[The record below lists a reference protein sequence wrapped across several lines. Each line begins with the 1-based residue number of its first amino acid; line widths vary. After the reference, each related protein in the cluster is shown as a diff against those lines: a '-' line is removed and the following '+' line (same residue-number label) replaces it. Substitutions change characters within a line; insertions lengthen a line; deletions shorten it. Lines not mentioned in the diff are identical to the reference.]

1 MVRKTKHS
9 SQKAKDKSSTTYP
22 LSMKNEPSID
32 LYERTE
38 GMLTEGLDGQPL
50 SDRTKALDAALDEA
64 LNEE

>member
-1 MVRKTKHS
+1 
-9 SQKAKDKSSTTYP
+9 
-22 LSMKNEPSID
+22 MKNEPSID